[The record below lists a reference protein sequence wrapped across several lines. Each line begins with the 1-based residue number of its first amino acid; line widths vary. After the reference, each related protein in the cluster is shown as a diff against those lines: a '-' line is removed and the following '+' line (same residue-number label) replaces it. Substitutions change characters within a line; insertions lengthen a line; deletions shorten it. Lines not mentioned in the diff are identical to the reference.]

1 MNKKRLQIEQLENK
15 LSGFN
20 AAQKVVAPP
29 TGWLKAVRVSLGMSL
44 QQLADKLSIT
54 KQSVQEIELRE
65 KEGTITLKSLRETA
79 NALDMQL
86 VYGLVPKDGSIEKL
100 IDRKAKELAIRI
112 VSRTSNTMKLEDQ
125 ENTQQRLKKAIEER
139 TAVIK
144 NELPK
149 MLWD

>member
-1 MNKKRLQIEQLENK
+1 MNAKKLQTEQLEQKLKGFSTANK
-15 LSGFN
+15 
-20 AAQKVVAPP
+20 VPAPP

-44 QQLADKLSIT
+44 QQLADKLAIT
-54 KQSVQEIELRE
+54 RQSVQEIEIRE

-86 VYGLVPKDGSIEKL
+86 VYGLVPKDGSIENL
-100 IDRKAKELAIRI
+100 IDRKARELATRI

-125 ENTQQRLKKAIEER
+125 ENSQQRIKKAIEER

-149 MLWD
+149 VLWD

>member
-1 MNKKRLQIEQLENK
+1 MNAKKLQTEQLEQK
-15 LSGFN
+15 LKGFST
-20 AAQKVVAPP
+20 AHKVPAPP

-44 QQLADKLSIT
+44 QQLADKLAIT
-54 KQSVQEIELRE
+54 RQSVQEIEIRE

-86 VYGLVPKDGSIEKL
+86 VYGLVPKDGSIENL
-100 IDRKAKELAIRI
+100 IDRKARELATRI

-125 ENTQQRLKKAIEER
+125 ENSQQRIKKAIEER

-149 MLWD
+149 VLWD